1 MNYKFTVLLFTLC
14 FTTLGFAQTLKPKT
28 YTQWI
33 TKSADYIEQNKL
45 DSAEYALNQA
55 LISDPDNKNN
65 SWLMTSLSTIQQHQ
79 GKFDAAYMS
88 ISAALNKH
96 PNAVFLLHQRATLL
110 KEMQKWEE
118 AKQDYSTI
126 LSIDSLDVDALF
138 NRGVLK
144 LKAKDRAG
152 AEKDFEVAEQHGE
165 FSPYSLLGKALI
177 YRLDENWEGAEKIYT
192 SVLSSYPAM
201 KDLYLKRAEC
211 YLNLNETSKLAA
223 DLQAAAPT
231 EFDNPTYYFMR
242 GQMRLKQFDKTAALN
257 DFQKAKDWGMDS
269 ELLKPWI
276 KKTN

>member
-257 DFQKAKDWGMDS
+257 DFQKAKDLGMDS